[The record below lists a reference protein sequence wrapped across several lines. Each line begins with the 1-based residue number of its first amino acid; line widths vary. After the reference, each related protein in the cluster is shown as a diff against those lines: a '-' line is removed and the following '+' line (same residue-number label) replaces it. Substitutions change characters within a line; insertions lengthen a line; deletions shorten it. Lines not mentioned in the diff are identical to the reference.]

1 MGNTVLIV
9 EDNRSLAIALAAAAE
24 RNGFSSELAPTLA
37 VAREVLARETVCG
50 ILLDIGLPDGRGFEL
65 LKENVTKTLPP
76 VAVITAHGE
85 LENAMEARK
94 LQVTQFF
101 NKPLDFEELESFF
114 QALHQPLPVGERL
127 SSPAAFIGAA
137 SAMQPVFHQIT
148 QACVSR
154 EPLVIRGSH
163 GTGKTH
169 LSQLIA
175 RYEGADYQVIHVSEA
190 LTEEELKA
198 VIELVGAG
206 TLILESIHFLRPGL
220 QKVLVRCFDEMV
232 SQERPRF
239 IVTCDE
245 GGLRELVEKEI
256 LDENLYYRL
265 QVLDLR
271 LPSLSERASDIPA
284 LVAAFLGELG
294 QSRGFGVA
302 DEVFTLFQE
311 AEWAGNVRELRNVV
325 SYAVTASNGNSV
337 ICPEHLPSYFE
348 QDQTSLQQGART
360 NAQLELFLENWLE
373 ELDLENLSYRQLIGR
388 VEKTLLEKLLV
399 RFEQKP
405 SRLAKAMDLNRSTLR
420 KRLRFSDEEV
430 D

>member
-1 MGNTVLIV
+1 M
-9 EDNRSLAIALAAAAE
+9 
-24 RNGFSSELAPTLA
+24 
-37 VAREVLARETVCG
+37 
-50 ILLDIGLPDGRGFEL
+50 
-65 LKENVTKTLPP
+65 
-76 VAVITAHGE
+76 
-85 LENAMEARK
+85 
-94 LQVTQFF
+94 
-101 NKPLDFEELESFF
+101 
-114 QALHQPLPVGERL
+114 
-127 SSPAAFIGAA
+127 
-137 SAMQPVFHQIT
+137 
-148 QACVSR
+148 
-154 EPLVIRGSH
+154 IRGSH

-175 RYEGADYQVIHVSEA
+175 RYEGTDYQVIHVSEA

-232 SQERPRF
+232 PQERPRF

-337 ICPEHLPSYFE
+337 ICPEYLPSYFE

>member
-1 MGNTVLIV
+1 MSNTVLIV
-9 EDNRSLAIALAAAAE
+9 EDNRSLALALAAAAE
-24 RNGFSSELAPTLA
+24 RNGLSSELAPTLA
-37 VAREVLARETVCG
+37 IAREVLARETVCG
-50 ILLDIGLPDGRGFEL
+50 ILLDVGLPDGRGFDL
-65 LKENVTKTLPP
+65 LKGNTTKTLPP

-85 LENAMEARK
+85 LENAMDARR

-114 QALHQPLPVGERL
+114 QSLHQPLPVGERL

-137 SAMQPVFHQIT
+137 PAMQSVFHQIA

-175 RYEGADYQVIHVSEA
+175 RYEGADFQVIHVSEA

-206 TLILESIHFLRPGL
+206 TLILESIHSLHSDL
-220 QKVLVRCFDEMV
+220 QKILVRCFDEILP
-232 SQERPRF
+232 QERPRF

-245 GGLRELVEKEI
+245 GGLRELVEKGV

-265 QVLDLR
+265 QVLDLC

-294 QSRGFGVA
+294 QSRNLTVA
-302 DEVFTLFQE
+302 DEVLILLQE

-325 SYAVTASNGNSV
+325 SYAVIASHGSSV
-337 ICPEHLPSYFE
+337 ICPKHLPAYFE
-348 QDQTSLQQGART
+348 QDRAALKEGASA
-360 NAQLELFLENWLE
+360 NAQLELFLESWLE

-388 VEKTLLEKLLV
+388 VEKALLEKLLV

-405 SRLAKAMDLNRSTLR
+405 SHLAKAMDLNRSTLR
-420 KRLRFSDEEV
+420 KRLRFSDE
-430 D
+430 